1 MTAIRHGFDGEGP
14 IFEIKRGSEVRD
26 RLTGAIVREGEMSKQ
41 NLNVDRLEWLL
52 AHKRIDVA
60 QHAAGRRLQLD
71 CEMAQI
77 GGYTTLE
84 GGKGGCGTNRLSDVK
99 LDAMSRHGAAHA
111 AAGNIGSLIL
121 RLVVEENKSLEKAGA
136 LMRVS
141 GKAVALGLQM
151 ALDAVA
157 RFYELA

>member
-1 MTAIRHGFDGEGP
+1 MRVGYDGFPPEFRESRDLDGKGRRSVELGP
-14 IFEIKRGSEVRD
+14 TNI
-26 RLTGAIVREGEMSKQ
+26 
-41 NLNVDRLEWLL
+41 NVDRLEWLL

-71 CEMAQI
+71 SEMAQI

-84 GGKGGCGTNRLSDVK
+84 GGKGGSGTNRLSDVK
-99 LDAMSRHGAAHA
+99 LDAMARHGAAHA

-121 RLVVEENKSLEKAGA
+121 RLVVEENKSLEKTGA
-136 LMRVS
+136 LMRVN
-141 GKAVALGLQM
+141 GKAIALGLQM

-157 RFYELA
+157 KFYGLA